1 MASAGCPPPPNNPL
15 LFAHAARATE
25 GGGGDHGRWDLLCG
39 LGLTAVTLK
48 GWGFLKKRQIFK
60 AKPPTRTGHCRDR
73 QRSGCS
79 LCGAG
84 LPRLLAGGSC
94 GAQPG
99 PRASGSSSAHIW
111 RASPGRRLEPR
122 VCGVG
127 RALGARRAPQARA
140 RGGAAAGPRGG
151 SGAAAPTKLW
161 ARGRASTSPRARRPP
176 RMGAACQG
184 APSRPAHRAT
194 RPGASVPLLP
204 EPRALQPR
212 CRDHRPRGR

>member
-140 RGGAAAGPRGG
+140 RGGGCRAEGRLGG
-151 SGAAAPTKLW
+151 SCTHQTLGARARQHEPPGAAAAQDGGCVPGRPQPPR
-161 ARGRASTSPRARRPP
+161 AQGHPPRGLRASSA
-176 RMGAACQG
+176 
-184 APSRPAHRAT
+184 
-194 RPGASVPLLP
+194 
-204 EPRALQPR
+204 
-212 CRDHRPRGR
+212 